1 MWDRELAKHVTSLGV
16 WMRAMERSRMPM
28 ITWLRIRKCY
38 FICCGTL
45 PFVTLTADDAVG
57 ERLPVWPSR
66 PTGLY
71 GRESLFLHVCKFFF
85 LKKVLKIAF
94 LFYLKWRLRVL
105 RNARP
110 KVIPKT
116 MAFFWMH
123 TGNEK
128 KMNVHLITSSPF
140 FLVFCFYS
148 VLTLYIVTI
157 FLHFCV
163 FEKETKVQIIEN
175 FSRPFI

>member
-71 GRESLFLHVCKFFF
+71 GRESLFLHVCKFF
-85 LKKVLKIAF
+85 LIVLKIAF

-110 KVIPKT
+110 KVILKT
-116 MAFFWMH
+116 MAFFGCTPEMRRRWMY
-123 TGNEK
+123 TW
-128 KMNVHLITSSPF
+128 L
-140 FLVFCFYS
+140 LVALSFSYS
-148 VLTLYIVTI
+148 VFI
-157 FLHFCV
+157 
-163 FEKETKVQIIEN
+163 
-175 FSRPFI
+175 PF